1 MIAEND
7 PAAVPV
13 LSKIEVIQFVPS
25 TDASIVRAAVVHCPA
40 SGRYESGDS
49 AVVAVKRTGYASARW
64 NCCVDN
70 KSLCHDF
77 DLFG

>member
-25 TDASIVRAAVVHCPA
+25 TDASIVRAAVVHAAGATNPTIA
-40 SGRYESGDS
+40 RLLQSTAPDTLAPLGM
-49 AVVAVKRTGYASARW
+49 VALTIILSVMIL
-64 NCCVDN
+64 
-70 KSLCHDF
+70 SLWV
-77 DLFG
+77 